1 MDSKKIE
8 IRPCPTYRST
18 GQDSC
23 RRPDRVIVAEQLVL
37 NCKLLMSVYML
48 RVMFVELIKV
58 HRAKVKIS
66 FTYIHFV
73 ALNKSYYFRY
83 IFLGVL

>member
-23 RRPDRVIVAEQLVL
+23 RRPDRVIVAEQTSIKPAYIPIV
-37 NCKLLMSVYML
+37 NIYHPIKLRSIVPDITLSPIQ
-48 RVMFVELIKV
+48 ESNKILIV
-58 HRAKVKIS
+58 DLIVDPIS
-66 FTYIHFV
+66 
-73 ALNKSYYFRY
+73 K
-83 IFLGVL
+83 

>member
-23 RRPDRVIVAEQLVL
+23 RRPDRVIVAEHALESPVSPL
-37 NCKLLMSVYML
+37 ENAYAAKGSMKTNAMVAILLFM
-48 RVMFVELIKV
+48 
-58 HRAKVKIS
+58 
-66 FTYIHFV
+66 
-73 ALNKSYYFRY
+73 
-83 IFLGVL
+83 IFLCE